1 MWLLVKIISRGL
13 FAESLIVLLCTEI
26 FCKFLIMFD
35 VSAARDFCFLHFCS
49 MTSITYVVPC
59 GAIIYV
65 TVLIIRVKWI
75 DDLSYSSLK
84 VKIFNA
90 KT

>member
-13 FAESLIVLLCTEI
+13 FAESLIVLFTVI

-35 VSAARDFCFLHFCS
+35 VSAARDFYFLHFCS

-59 GAIIYV
+59 GAIIYI
-65 TVLIIRVKWI
+65 TVLMIRVKWI
-75 DDLSYSSLK
+75 DDFSYSSSK

>member
-13 FAESLIVLLCTEI
+13 FAESLIVLFTEI

-35 VSAARDFCFLHFCS
+35 VSAARDFCFPQFCS

-59 GAIIYV
+59 GAIIYI
-65 TVLIIRVKWI
+65 TVLMVRVKWI
-75 DDLSYSSLK
+75 DDFSYSSSK